1 MNYEQMTL
9 AELQKRQQEIME
21 EKSKLSDEARQV
33 QAAIDAKQS
42 VAKIYQ
48 TLSKMDDNERA
59 ALAQVL
65 GVQAIPSAE
74 AFGNIGA

>member
-48 TLSKMDDNERA
+48 TLGKMDENERA

-65 GVQAIPSAE
+65 GVQSIPSAE
-74 AFGNIGA
+74 AFGNVGG

>member
-74 AFGNIGA
+74 AFGNVGG

>member
-9 AELQKRQQEIME
+9 AELQKRQQEIMA

-48 TLSKMDDNERA
+48 TLGKMDENERA

-65 GVQAIPSAE
+65 SVQSIPSAE

>member
-9 AELQKRQQEIME
+9 AELQKRQQEIMA

-48 TLSKMDDNERA
+48 TLSKMDENERA

>member
-9 AELQKRQQEIME
+9 AELQKRQQEIMAD
-21 EKSKLSDEARQV
+21 KSKLSDEARQV

-48 TLSKMDDNERA
+48 TLGKMDENERA

>member
-48 TLSKMDDNERA
+48 TLGKMDENERA